1 VVVVVATVRAPADKQ
16 QPEPCDEDHGGATP
30 AYQQRVARR
39 PHEHER
45 DRRGCDHDVDDGDGD
60 MRHWR
65 RPSLDSSKNAYPP
78 PRRIAPAGSAAIQP
92 ARHVA
97 ACGHPPVV
105 DNLPRTIAY
114 IVGVLLLVG
123 YVVFITTGMARN
135 PIASRQLALIAASL
149 AVGSVVL
156 CVSAAVGRRRHDE
169 HDRS

>member
-1 VVVVVATVRAPADKQ
+1 
-16 QPEPCDEDHGGATP
+16 
-30 AYQQRVARR
+30 
-39 PHEHER
+39 
-45 DRRGCDHDVDDGDGD
+45 
-60 MRHWR
+60 M
-65 RPSLDSSKNAYPP
+65 
-78 PRRIAPAGSAAIQP
+78 
-92 ARHVA
+92 
-97 ACGHPPVV
+97 